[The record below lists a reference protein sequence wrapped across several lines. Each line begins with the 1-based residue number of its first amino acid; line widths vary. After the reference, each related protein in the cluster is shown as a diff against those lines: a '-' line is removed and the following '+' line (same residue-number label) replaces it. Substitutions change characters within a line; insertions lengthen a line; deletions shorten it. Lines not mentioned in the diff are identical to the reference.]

1 MNDIITI
8 ILPLYCLYTN
18 ADARG
23 TSPQQYVKGS
33 YADLVR
39 VFGEPNSDVDGYE
52 VSTEWVLRNTQTNE
66 VVTLYDYK
74 ATNLYDHDYPSVA
87 EFRAQ
92 PYYAWHVGAKSKEIA
107 REFVKWLLTQVAPQA

>member
-1 MNDIITI
+1 MNDIIAQ
-8 ILPLYCLYTN
+8 PLFVVDATA
-18 ADARG
+18 ADLCV
-23 TSPQQYVKGS
+23 TSLQTYVTGP

-39 VFGEPNSDVDGYE
+39 VFGEPNSDVDGYK

-74 ATNLYDHDYPSVA
+74 QTNLYDGDYPSVA

-92 PYYAWHVGAKSKEIA
+92 PYYAWHVGAESREIA
-107 REFVKWLLTQVAPQA
+107 REFVEWLLTQVAPQA